1 MRGESGC
8 GSESVSTSEEGE
20 LQDVGEGRNSGSREM
35 GGGGGGG
42 QRKWGEMNFNI
53 FPRFLFM
60 HGIKNF
66 ILFCV
71 VSWEAVLFSLHYFS
85 LC

>member
-35 GGGGGGG
+35 GGGGG

>member
-1 MRGESGC
+1 MEVKVLVLVRRESCRTWERGEIV
-8 GSESVSTSEEGE
+8 E
-20 LQDVGEGRNSGSREM
+20 VGRWGV
-35 GGGGGGG
+35 GGGG
-42 QRKWGEMNFNI
+42 QRKWGEMIFNI

>member
-42 QRKWGEMNFNI
+42 RGSGVK
-53 FPRFLFM
+53 
-60 HGIKNF
+60 
-66 ILFCV
+66 
-71 VSWEAVLFSLHYFS
+71 
-85 LC
+85 